1 MTNFLLSCIIK
12 LMNEFMKE
20 ALKEAKK
27 AERRGEVPIGAVIV
41 LNNEIISRGFN
52 NREKSKCSINHAEI
66 IAIKKA
72 CKKIGD
78 WRLEDCEMYVTL
90 EPCLMCLGAI
100 LNSRIKA
107 VYFGAKDNK
116 SCNKEFLTSKN
127 NSLNH
132 NLIFEGGIME
142 DQCSS
147 ILKVFFQNARK

>member
-1 MTNFLLSCIIK
+1 
-12 LMNEFMKE
+12 MNEFMKE
-20 ALKEAKK
+20 ALKEAKR
-27 AERRGEVPIGAVIV
+27 AERKGEVPIGAVIV
-41 LNNEIISRGFN
+41 SNNEIIARGFN
-52 NREKSKCSINHAEI
+52 NREKSKYAINHAEI

-72 CKKIGD
+72 CRKIGD
-78 WRLEDCEMYVTL
+78 WRLENCEMYVTL
-90 EPCLMCLGAI
+90 EPCLMCIGAI

-142 DQCSS
+142 EECASL
-147 ILKVFFQNARK
+147 LKEFFRNARK